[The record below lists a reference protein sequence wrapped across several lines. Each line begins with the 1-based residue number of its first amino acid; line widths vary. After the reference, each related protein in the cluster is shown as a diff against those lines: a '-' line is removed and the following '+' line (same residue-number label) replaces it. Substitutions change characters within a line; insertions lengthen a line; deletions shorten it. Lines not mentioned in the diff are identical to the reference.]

1 MTKKTIQFWFISV
14 MIFLVVL
21 ILVGITLSVFD
32 STDNRKVFGTFKDL
46 IPLAIAV
53 PAAWLGFCFQRR
65 AAYLKQLRSYWSK
78 LVDGVQS
85 AAQYTHL
92 EYPEQKDYSAVL
104 QKMSV
109 AIDETRALFCNLDET
124 DTSPGLFPFEPIK
137 TIYELI
143 AGLNFGDDFDTQNTA
158 KVREQIFVLW
168 KAVRSEL
175 LKEFDREVPTW
186 PHTHWVNSKHATV
199 YHQHGIPKKPS

>member
-65 AAYLKQLRSYWSK
+65 AAYLQQLRSYWSK

-109 AIDETRALFCNLDET
+109 AIDETRALF
-124 DTSPGLFPFEPIK
+124 
-137 TIYELI
+137 
-143 AGLNFGDDFDTQNTA
+143 
-158 KVREQIFVLW
+158 
-168 KAVRSEL
+168 
-175 LKEFDREVPTW
+175 
-186 PHTHWVNSKHATV
+186 
-199 YHQHGIPKKPS
+199 